1 MRLEQLYYFSEIA
14 KCNSMSIAAEHLHIA
29 QPSLSLAIKQLEQ
42 ELEVQLFTRSRKGT
56 YLTNEGQVIYD
67 KVVHILE
74 EISDLYQYKIRDN
87 IHGELTLLISPLSLI
102 HI

>member
-42 ELEVQLFTRSRKGT
+42 ELEVQLFTRYRKGT
-56 YLTNEGQVIYD
+56 Y
-67 KVVHILE
+67 
-74 EISDLYQYKIRDN
+74 
-87 IHGELTLLISPLSLI
+87 
-102 HI
+102 